1 MKKSLFL
8 ILCSCVIGVSQSAT
22 LLLHYGMGE
31 EGSIVNSNYV
41 DDVNHQ
47 NMNHPNQT
55 TPIIHSVTNGAP
67 GSSSYITNTPM
78 AWGSTITTIKNNTDS
93 YMVSLWVNPV
103 LTSNQALFS
112 LEGKL
117 STQQNLALKLVM
129 TTAGTL
135 HLSNH
140 NVETYGSS
148 TGTDAAGTITAG
160 NWNNIVMI
168 YDAANSLYRFA
179 LNGTLMDFQVN
190 STDKTVDWTQTTNLT
205 MGVAPG
211 GSSDR
216 TDANTGLDEF
226 KIYGVNNGEDLATL
240 VQNEYAN
247 GNANIPEP
255 ATATLSALGL
265 LSLLT
270 LRRRH

>member
-1 MKKSLFL
+1 
-8 ILCSCVIGVSQSAT
+8 
-22 LLLHYGMGE
+22 
-31 EGSIVNSNYV
+31 
-41 DDVNHQ
+41 
-47 NMNHPNQT
+47 
-55 TPIIHSVTNGAP
+55 
-67 GSSSYITNTPM
+67 
-78 AWGSTITTIKNNTDS
+78 
-93 YMVSLWVNPV
+93 
-103 LTSNQALFS
+103 
-112 LEGKL
+112 
-117 STQQNLALKLVM
+117 
-129 TTAGTL
+129 
-135 HLSNH
+135 
-140 NVETYGSS
+140 
-148 TGTDAAGTITAG
+148 DAAGTITAG